1 MSGAT
6 RNKLGAVTLVLIVLA
21 FVVAAVATNVWL
33 RGVRVDLT
41 ENNLYTLGDGTQA
54 VLDGIEEPI
63 NLYLFF
69 SNEATE
75 TLPTLRAYATRVREM
90 LEELAANAPD
100 GKLVLNVVDPLPFSE
115 EEDRA
120 EQLGLQAV
128 DVGTGGDP
136 VYFGLA
142 GTNSVGTTDRIPFF
156 QPDPRKEAFLEYD
169 LARLDLQP
177 REHRQDSRRP
187 ADERADRR
195 RLRSA
200 DAAAVAAVGRRRASQ
215 AAARGADAAGERAHD
230 RRRHRRALDRASRDA
245 RRLARSTPSISSSC
259 AAAAR

>member
-21 FVVAAVATNVWL
+21 FVVAVVATNGWL

-41 ENNLYTLGDGTQA
+41 ENNLYTLGDGTHA
-54 VLDGIEEPI
+54 VLDSIEEPI
-63 NLYLFF
+63 NLYFFF
-69 SNEATE
+69 SNDATE
-75 TLPTLRAYATRVREM
+75 TLPTLRTYATRVREM

-100 GKLVLNVVDPLPFSE
+100 GKLVLNVIDPLPFSE

-120 EQLGLQAV
+120 EQLGLQ
-128 DVGTGGDP
+128 VGGRRHGRRRRLLRPRRHEQRRHHGPHPVLPARSAQGG
-136 VYFGLA
+136 V
-142 GTNSVGTTDRIPFF
+142 
-156 QPDPRKEAFLEYD
+156 PRVRPRA
-169 LARLDLQP
+169 ADLQP
-177 REHRQDSRRP
+177 REYRQDRRRP

-195 RLRSA
+195 RLQSA

-215 AAARGADAAGERAHD
+215 AAARGADVAGERAHD

-245 RRLARSTPSISSSC
+245 RRLRRSTRSISSSC